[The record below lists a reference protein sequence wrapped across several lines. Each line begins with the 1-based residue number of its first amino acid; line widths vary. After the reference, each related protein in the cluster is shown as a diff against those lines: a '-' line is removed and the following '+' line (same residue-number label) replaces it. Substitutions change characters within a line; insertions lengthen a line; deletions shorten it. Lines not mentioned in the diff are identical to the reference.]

1 VTPLHAARLA
11 RDLRS
16 KARAAFTA
24 GRYDS
29 AATLYRMDATTQALA
44 LLPGETRIPPSPT
57 AAQPADPRSTSP
69 STRCTP

>member
-1 VTPLHAARLA
+1 VNISPAHAARFA

-29 AATLYRMDATTQALA
+29 AATLYRMAATTQALA
-44 LLPGETRIPPSPT
+44 LVSDFGKMR
-57 AAQPADPRSTSP
+57 
-69 STRCTP
+69 

>member
-1 VTPLHAARLA
+1 LTPLHAARLA

-29 AATLYRMDATTQALA
+29 AATLYAFAARAQERA
-44 LLPGETRIPPSPT
+44 LLSDFGGAR
-57 AAQPADPRSTSP
+57 
-69 STRCTP
+69 